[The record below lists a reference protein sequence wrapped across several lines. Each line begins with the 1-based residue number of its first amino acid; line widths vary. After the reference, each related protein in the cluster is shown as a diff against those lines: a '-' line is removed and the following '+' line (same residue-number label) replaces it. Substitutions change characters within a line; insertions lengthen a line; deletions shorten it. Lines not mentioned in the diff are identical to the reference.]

1 MGINNSILHR
11 RIREE
16 EEWNEANGWETDP
29 YEELL
34 SECGMTR
41 DGGCMYAGSE
51 YCDWD
56 CPFDKLE
63 EDPQLD
69 EPIDRCLD
77 EDPDSEPEI
86 FDPNQLNLFN
96 EEE

>member
-1 MGINNSILHR
+1 MNNAILKR

-16 EEWNEANGWETDP
+16 EKWNEANGEETDL

-56 CPFDKLE
+56 CPFDNLDLME
-63 EDPQLD
+63 EDPGPYD
-69 EPIDRCLD
+69 PA
-77 EDPDSEPEI
+77 DPDYIDENEEPEI
-86 FDPNQLNLFN
+86 FDPNQLNLF
-96 EEE
+96 

>member
-1 MGINNSILHR
+1 MNNSMLHR

-16 EEWNEANGWETDP
+16 EEWNEDNGWETDP

-51 YCDWD
+51 YCDLD

-63 EDPQLD
+63 DPGEYLYPDIDEWED
-69 EPIDRCLD
+69 E
-77 EDPDSEPEI
+77 EESEPEI
-86 FDPNQLNLFN
+86 YNPNQLNLFES
-96 EEE
+96 EES